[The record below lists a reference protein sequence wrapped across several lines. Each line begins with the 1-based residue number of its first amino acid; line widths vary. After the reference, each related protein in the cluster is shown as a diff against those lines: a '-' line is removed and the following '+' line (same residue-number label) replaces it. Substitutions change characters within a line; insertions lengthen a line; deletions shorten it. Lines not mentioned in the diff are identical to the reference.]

1 MRDIIVIGAGVVG
14 CSIARELSKYNLDV
28 LVVEKNSDV
37 SEGISKGNSGSMRD
51 IIVIG
56 AGVVGCSIAR
66 ELSKYNLDVLVVEKN
81 SDVSEGI
88 SKGNSGIVHAGYNEK
103 IGTLKAKLN
112 IEGNKIFDDLSRDL
126 QFPFKR
132 NGAFI
137 LAFSD
142 EEMKTLESL
151 KENGEKLG
159 VEGLEI
165 LTREEALNI
174 EPNLNKEIVGV
185 LNVKT
190 SGIVSPYEM
199 TIALAENAAE
209 NGVEFKLNSKVTN
222 IEKISEGYKVTLNN
236 KEVVNGKLIINASG
250 LEGAFLNN
258 LVSMSKREINP
269 VKGEYCLFDKVAGAM
284 INKTLFQVPNKLSKG
299 VLVTPT
305 AEGNLLVGPNAVEG
319 KTLETSREG
328 IDEILYKS
336 KKSLEELPVARI
348 LNTFSGIRPKTKEGD
363 FIIEEVEDAKNFINV
378 IGIDSPGLT
387 AAPAIG
393 VYVVNMIKER
403 LDLVEK
409 KNFKKTRE
417 DAKNFINVIGIDS
430 PGLTAAPAI
439 GVYVVNMIKERLD
452 LVEKK
457 NFKKTREKIVRFV
470 ELSLEEKNKLIKEK
484 PAYGH
489 MVCKCEFVTE
499 GEIVEAIH
507 RPIKALTVDA
517 IKRRTRASMGGCQGI
532 GCTLPISKIL
542 SRELGI
548 DISDINK
555 NSEGSP
561 VIGFK
566 ED

>member
-1 MRDIIVIGAGVVG
+1 M
-14 CSIARELSKYNLDV
+14 
-28 LVVEKNSDV
+28 
-37 SEGISKGNSGSMRD
+37 
-51 IIVIG
+51 
-56 AGVVGCSIAR
+56 
-66 ELSKYNLDVLVVEKN
+66 VEKN

-236 KEVVNGKLIINASG
+236 KELVSGKIIINASG

-284 INKTLFQVPNKLSKG
+284 INKTLFQVPSKLSKG

-328 IDEILYKS
+328 IDEILDKS

-348 LNTFSGIRPKTKEGD
+348 LNTFSGIRPKTKGGD

-403 LDLVEK
+403 L
-409 KNFKKTRE
+409 
-417 DAKNFINVIGIDS
+417 A
-430 PGLTAAPAI
+430 
-439 GVYVVNMIKERLD
+439 

-457 NFKKTREKIVRFV
+457 NFKKTREKIVRFA

-489 MVCKCEFVTE
+489 MICKCEFVTE

>member
-37 SEGISKGNSGSMRD
+37 SEG
-51 IIVIG
+51 V
-56 AGVVGCSIAR
+56 
-66 ELSKYNLDVLVVEKN
+66 
-81 SDVSEGI
+81 

-236 KEVVNGKLIINASG
+236 KELVSGKLIINASG

-328 IDEILYKS
+328 IDEILDKS

-348 LNTFSGIRPKTKEGD
+348 LNTFSGIRPKTKGGD

-417 DAKNFINVIGIDS
+417 
-430 PGLTAAPAI
+430 
-439 GVYVVNMIKERLD
+439 
-452 LVEKK
+452 
-457 NFKKTREKIVRFV
+457 KIVRFA
-470 ELSLEEKNKLIKEK
+470 ELSLEEKNRLIKEK

-517 IKRRTRASMGGCQGI
+517 IKRRTRASMGGCQGV

>member
-1 MRDIIVIGAGVVG
+1 
-14 CSIARELSKYNLDV
+14 
-28 LVVEKNSDV
+28 
-37 SEGISKGNSGSMRD
+37 MRD

-209 NGVEFKLNSKVTN
+209 NGVEFKLNSKVTS

-236 KEVVNGKLIINASG
+236 KELVSGKIIINASG

-284 INKTLFQVPNKLSKG
+284 INKTLFQVPSKLSKG

-328 IDEILYKS
+328 IDEILDKS

-348 LNTFSGIRPKTKEGD
+348 LNTFSGIRPKTKGGD

-417 DAKNFINVIGIDS
+417 
-430 PGLTAAPAI
+430 
-439 GVYVVNMIKERLD
+439 
-452 LVEKK
+452 
-457 NFKKTREKIVRFV
+457 KIVRFA

>member
-1 MRDIIVIGAGVVG
+1 
-14 CSIARELSKYNLDV
+14 
-28 LVVEKNSDV
+28 
-37 SEGISKGNSGSMRD
+37 MRD

-142 EEMKTLESL
+142 EDMNILESL

-236 KEVVNGKLIINASG
+236 KELVSGKIIINASG

-258 LVSMSKREINP
+258 LVSMTKREINP

-284 INKTLFQVPNKLSKG
+284 INKILFQVPNKLSKG

-328 IDEILYKS
+328 IDEILDKS

-363 FIIEEVEDAKNFINV
+363 FIIEEVV
-378 IGIDSPGLT
+378 
-387 AAPAIG
+387 
-393 VYVVNMIKER
+393 
-403 LDLVEK
+403 
-409 KNFKKTRE
+409 

-457 NFKKTREKIVRFV
+457 NFKKTREKIVRFA

>member
-1 MRDIIVIGAGVVG
+1 
-14 CSIARELSKYNLDV
+14 
-28 LVVEKNSDV
+28 
-37 SEGISKGNSGSMRD
+37 MRD

-236 KEVVNGKLIINASG
+236 KELVSGKIIINASG

-284 INKTLFQVPNKLSKG
+284 INKTLFQVPSKLSKG

-328 IDEILYKS
+328 IDEILDKS

-348 LNTFSGIRPKTKEGD
+348 LNTFSGIRPKTKGGD

-417 DAKNFINVIGIDS
+417 
-430 PGLTAAPAI
+430 
-439 GVYVVNMIKERLD
+439 
-452 LVEKK
+452 
-457 NFKKTREKIVRFV
+457 KIVRFA

-517 IKRRTRASMGGCQGI
+517 IKRRTRASMGGCQGV

>member
-1 MRDIIVIGAGVVG
+1 
-14 CSIARELSKYNLDV
+14 
-28 LVVEKNSDV
+28 
-37 SEGISKGNSGSMRD
+37 MRD

-112 IEGNKIFDDLSRDL
+112 IEGNKSFDDLSRDL

-137 LAFSD
+137 LAFKD

-236 KEVVNGKLIINASG
+236 KEVVSGKIIINASG

-258 LVSMSKREINP
+258 LVSMTKREINP

-328 IDEILYKS
+328 IDEILDKS

-417 DAKNFINVIGIDS
+417 
-430 PGLTAAPAI
+430 
-439 GVYVVNMIKERLD
+439 
-452 LVEKK
+452 
-457 NFKKTREKIVRFV
+457 KIVRFA

-517 IKRRTRASMGGCQGI
+517 IKRRTRASMGGCQGV

>member
-1 MRDIIVIGAGVVG
+1 MRDIILIGAGVVG

-37 SEGISKGNSGSMRD
+37 SEG
-51 IIVIG
+51 V
-56 AGVVGCSIAR
+56 
-66 ELSKYNLDVLVVEKN
+66 
-81 SDVSEGI
+81 

-112 IEGNKIFDDLSRDL
+112 IEGNKMFDDLSRDL

-142 EEMKTLESL
+142 KDMKTLESL
-151 KENGEKLG
+151 KEKGEKLG

-222 IEKISEGYKVTLNN
+222 IEKISEGYKVTLNS

-284 INKTLFQVPNKLSKG
+284 INKTLFQVPSKLSKG

-305 AEGNLLVGPNAVEG
+305 AEGNLLVGPNVVEG

-328 IDEILYKS
+328 IDEILDKS
-336 KKSLEELPVARI
+336 KKSVEELPLARI
-348 LNTFSGIRPKTKEGD
+348 LNTFSGIRPKTNHGD

-393 VYVVNMIKER
+393 VYVVNMIKDK
-403 LDLVEK
+403 LDL
-409 KNFKKTRE
+409 
-417 DAKNFINVIGIDS
+417 I
-430 PGLTAAPAI
+430 
-439 GVYVVNMIKERLD
+439 
-452 LVEKK
+452 EKK
-457 NFKKTREKIVRFV
+457 NFKKTREKIARFA
-470 ELSLEEKNKLIKEK
+470 ELSLKEKNRLIKEK

-507 RPIKALTVDA
+507 RPIPALTVDA

>member
-1 MRDIIVIGAGVVG
+1 MRDIILIGAGVVG

-37 SEGISKGNSGSMRD
+37 SEG
-51 IIVIG
+51 V
-56 AGVVGCSIAR
+56 
-66 ELSKYNLDVLVVEKN
+66 
-81 SDVSEGI
+81 

-112 IEGNKIFDDLSRDL
+112 IEGNKMFDDLSRDL

-142 EEMKTLESL
+142 KDMKTLESL
-151 KENGEKLG
+151 KEKGEKLG

-222 IEKISEGYKVTLNN
+222 IEKISEGYKVTLNS
-236 KEVVNGKLIINASG
+236 KEVVNGKLIINSSG

-284 INKTLFQVPNKLSKG
+284 INKTLFQVPSKLSKG

-328 IDEILYKS
+328 IDEILDKS
-336 KKSLEELPVARI
+336 KKSVEELPLARI
-348 LNTFSGIRPKTKEGD
+348 LNTFSGIRPKTNHGD

-393 VYVVNMIKER
+393 VYVVNMIKDK
-403 LDLVEK
+403 LDL
-409 KNFKKTRE
+409 
-417 DAKNFINVIGIDS
+417 I
-430 PGLTAAPAI
+430 
-439 GVYVVNMIKERLD
+439 
-452 LVEKK
+452 EKK
-457 NFKKTREKIVRFV
+457 NFKKTREKIARFAD
-470 ELSLEEKNKLIKEK
+470 LSLEEKNRLIKEK

-507 RPIKALTVDA
+507 RPIPALTVDA

>member
-1 MRDIIVIGAGVVG
+1 
-14 CSIARELSKYNLDV
+14 
-28 LVVEKNSDV
+28 
-37 SEGISKGNSGSMRD
+37 MRD

-236 KEVVNGKLIINASG
+236 KELVSGKLIINASG

-328 IDEILYKS
+328 IDEILDKS
-336 KKSLEELPVARI
+336 KKSIEELPVARI
-348 LNTFSGIRPKTKEGD
+348 LNTFSGIRPKTKGGD

-393 VYVVNMIKER
+393 VYVVNMIKDK
-403 LDLVEK
+403 LDL
-409 KNFKKTRE
+409 
-417 DAKNFINVIGIDS
+417 I
-430 PGLTAAPAI
+430 
-439 GVYVVNMIKERLD
+439 
-452 LVEKK
+452 EKK
-457 NFKKTREKIVRFV
+457 NFKKTREKIVRFA

-517 IKRRTRASMGGCQGI
+517 IKRRTRASMGGCQGV

>member
-1 MRDIIVIGAGVVG
+1 
-14 CSIARELSKYNLDV
+14 
-28 LVVEKNSDV
+28 
-37 SEGISKGNSGSMRD
+37 MRD

-209 NGVEFKLNSKVTN
+209 NGVEFKLNSKVTS

-236 KEVVNGKLIINASG
+236 KELVSGKIIINASG

-328 IDEILYKS
+328 IDEILDKS
-336 KKSLEELPVARI
+336 KKSIEELPVARI

-417 DAKNFINVIGIDS
+417 
-430 PGLTAAPAI
+430 
-439 GVYVVNMIKERLD
+439 
-452 LVEKK
+452 
-457 NFKKTREKIVRFV
+457 KIVRFA

>member
-1 MRDIIVIGAGVVG
+1 
-14 CSIARELSKYNLDV
+14 
-28 LVVEKNSDV
+28 
-37 SEGISKGNSGSMRD
+37 MRD

-236 KEVVNGKLIINASG
+236 KELVSGKIIINASG

-284 INKTLFQVPNKLSKG
+284 INKTLFQVPSKLSKG

-328 IDEILYKS
+328 IDEILDKS

-348 LNTFSGIRPKTKEGD
+348 LNTFSGIRPKTKGGD

-378 IGIDSPGLT
+378 IGIDSPGL
-387 AAPAIG
+387 APAIG

-403 LDLVEK
+403 L
-409 KNFKKTRE
+409 
-417 DAKNFINVIGIDS
+417 A
-430 PGLTAAPAI
+430 
-439 GVYVVNMIKERLD
+439 

-457 NFKKTREKIVRFV
+457 NFKKTREKIVRFA

-489 MVCKCEFVTE
+489 MICKCEFVTE

>member
-1 MRDIIVIGAGVVG
+1 
-14 CSIARELSKYNLDV
+14 
-28 LVVEKNSDV
+28 
-37 SEGISKGNSGSMRD
+37 MRD

-209 NGVEFKLNSKVTN
+209 NGVEFKLNSKVTS

-236 KEVVNGKLIINASG
+236 KELVSGKLIINASG

-258 LVSMSKREINP
+258 LVSMTKREINP

-328 IDEILYKS
+328 IDEILDKS

-417 DAKNFINVIGIDS
+417 
-430 PGLTAAPAI
+430 
-439 GVYVVNMIKERLD
+439 
-452 LVEKK
+452 
-457 NFKKTREKIVRFV
+457 KIVRFA

>member
-1 MRDIIVIGAGVVG
+1 
-14 CSIARELSKYNLDV
+14 
-28 LVVEKNSDV
+28 
-37 SEGISKGNSGSMRD
+37 MRD

-137 LAFSD
+137 LAFKD

-236 KEVVNGKLIINASG
+236 KEVVSGKIIINASG

-258 LVSMSKREINP
+258 LVSMTKREINP

-328 IDEILYKS
+328 IDEILDKS
-336 KKSLEELPVARI
+336 KKSIKELPVARI

-393 VYVVNMIKER
+393 VYVVNMIKEK
-403 LDLVEK
+403 LDL
-409 KNFKKTRE
+409 F
-417 DAKNFINVIGIDS
+417 
-430 PGLTAAPAI
+430 
-439 GVYVVNMIKERLD
+439 
-452 LVEKK
+452 EKK
-457 NFKKTREKIVRFV
+457 NFKKTREKIVRFA

-517 IKRRTRASMGGCQGI
+517 IKRRTRASMGGCQGV

-561 VIGFK
+561 VVGFK

>member
-1 MRDIIVIGAGVVG
+1 
-14 CSIARELSKYNLDV
+14 
-28 LVVEKNSDV
+28 
-37 SEGISKGNSGSMRD
+37 MRD

-142 EEMKTLESL
+142 EDMNILESL

-236 KEVVNGKLIINASG
+236 KELVSGKIIINASG

-258 LVSMSKREINP
+258 LVSMTKREINP

-319 KTLETSREG
+319 KNLETSREG
-328 IDEILYKS
+328 IDEILDKS

-348 LNTFSGIRPKTKEGD
+348 LNTFSGIRPKTNHGD

-417 DAKNFINVIGIDS
+417 
-430 PGLTAAPAI
+430 
-439 GVYVVNMIKERLD
+439 
-452 LVEKK
+452 
-457 NFKKTREKIVRFV
+457 KIARFA
-470 ELSLEEKNKLIKEK
+470 ELSLEEKNRLIKEK
-484 PAYGH
+484 PEYGH
-489 MVCKCEFVTE
+489 MVCKCELVTE

>member
-37 SEGISKGNSGSMRD
+37 SG
-51 IIVIG
+51 
-56 AGVVGCSIAR
+56 
-66 ELSKYNLDVLVVEKN
+66 
-81 SDVSEGI
+81 GI

-142 EEMKTLESL
+142 EDMNILESL

-236 KEVVNGKLIINASG
+236 REVVNGKIIINASG

-328 IDEILYKS
+328 IDEILDKS
-336 KKSLEELPVARI
+336 KTSLEELPVARI

-417 DAKNFINVIGIDS
+417 
-430 PGLTAAPAI
+430 
-439 GVYVVNMIKERLD
+439 
-452 LVEKK
+452 
-457 NFKKTREKIVRFV
+457 KIVRFA

-517 IKRRTRASMGGCQGI
+517 IKRRTRASMGGCQGV

-566 ED
+566 EMIFNY

>member
-1 MRDIIVIGAGVVG
+1 
-14 CSIARELSKYNLDV
+14 
-28 LVVEKNSDV
+28 
-37 SEGISKGNSGSMRD
+37 MRD

-209 NGVEFKLNSKVTN
+209 NGVEFKLNSKVTS

-236 KEVVNGKLIINASG
+236 KELVSGKLIINASG

-258 LVSMSKREINP
+258 LVSMSNREINP

-284 INKTLFQVPNKLSKG
+284 INKTLFQVPSKLSKG

-328 IDEILYKS
+328 IDEILDKS

-348 LNTFSGIRPKTKEGD
+348 LNTFSGIRPKTKGGD

-417 DAKNFINVIGIDS
+417 
-430 PGLTAAPAI
+430 
-439 GVYVVNMIKERLD
+439 
-452 LVEKK
+452 
-457 NFKKTREKIVRFV
+457 KIVRFA
-470 ELSLEEKNKLIKEK
+470 ELSLEEKNRLIKEK

-517 IKRRTRASMGGCQGI
+517 IKRRTRASMGGCQGV

>member
-1 MRDIIVIGAGVVG
+1 
-14 CSIARELSKYNLDV
+14 
-28 LVVEKNSDV
+28 
-37 SEGISKGNSGSMRD
+37 MRD

-142 EEMKTLESL
+142 EDMNILESL

-236 KEVVNGKLIINASG
+236 KELVSGKIIINASG

-328 IDEILYKS
+328 IDEILDKS

-409 KNFKKTRE
+409 KIFKK
-417 DAKNFINVIGIDS
+417 S
-430 PGLTAAPAI
+430 
-439 GVYVVNMIKERLD
+439 
-452 LVEKK
+452 
-457 NFKKTREKIVRFV
+457 REKIVRFA

>member
-1 MRDIIVIGAGVVG
+1 
-14 CSIARELSKYNLDV
+14 
-28 LVVEKNSDV
+28 
-37 SEGISKGNSGSMRD
+37 MRD

-142 EEMKTLESL
+142 EDMKTLESL

-236 KEVVNGKLIINASG
+236 KEIVNGKLIINASG

-328 IDEILYKS
+328 IDEILDKS

-393 VYVVNMIKER
+393 VYVVNMIKE
-403 LDLVEK
+403 K
-409 KNFKKTRE
+409 
-417 DAKNFINVIGIDS
+417 
-430 PGLTAAPAI
+430 
-439 GVYVVNMIKERLD
+439 LD

-457 NFKKTREKIVRFV
+457 NFKKTREKIIRFA
-470 ELSLEEKNKLIKEK
+470 ELSLEEKNRLIKEK
-484 PAYGH
+484 PEYGH

-517 IKRRTRASMGGCQGI
+517 IKRRTRASMGGCQGV

>member
-1 MRDIIVIGAGVVG
+1 
-14 CSIARELSKYNLDV
+14 
-28 LVVEKNSDV
+28 
-37 SEGISKGNSGSMRD
+37 MRD

-142 EEMKTLESL
+142 EDMNILESL

-236 KEVVNGKLIINASG
+236 REVVNGKIIINVSG

-328 IDEILYKS
+328 IDEILDKS

-409 KNFKKTRE
+409 KNFKR
-417 DAKNFINVIGIDS
+417 
-430 PGLTAAPAI
+430 
-439 GVYVVNMIKERLD
+439 
-452 LVEKK
+452 
-457 NFKKTREKIVRFV
+457 TREKIVRFA
-470 ELSLEEKNKLIKEK
+470 ELSLKEKNKLIKEK

-517 IKRRTRASMGGCQGI
+517 IKRRTRASMGGCQGV

>member
-1 MRDIIVIGAGVVG
+1 M
-14 CSIARELSKYNLDV
+14 K
-28 LVVEKNSDV
+28 
-37 SEGISKGNSGSMRD
+37 D

-142 EEMKTLESL
+142 EDMNILESL

-236 KEVVNGKLIINASG
+236 KELVSGKIIINASG

-328 IDEILYKS
+328 IDEILDKS

-363 FIIEEVEDAKNFINV
+363 FIIEEVV
-378 IGIDSPGLT
+378 
-387 AAPAIG
+387 
-393 VYVVNMIKER
+393 
-403 LDLVEK
+403 
-409 KNFKKTRE
+409 

-457 NFKKTREKIVRFV
+457 NFKKTREKIARFA
-470 ELSLEEKNKLIKEK
+470 ELSLEEKNRLIKEK
-484 PAYGH
+484 SEYGH

-507 RPIKALTVDA
+507 RPIPALTVDA

>member
-1 MRDIIVIGAGVVG
+1 
-14 CSIARELSKYNLDV
+14 
-28 LVVEKNSDV
+28 
-37 SEGISKGNSGSMRD
+37 MRD

-209 NGVEFKLNSKVTN
+209 NGVEFKLNSKVTS

-236 KEVVNGKLIINASG
+236 KELVSGKLIINASG

-328 IDEILYKS
+328 IDEILDKS
-336 KKSLEELPVARI
+336 KKSVEELPVARI
-348 LNTFSGIRPKTKEGD
+348 LNTFSGIRPKTKGGD

-393 VYVVNMIKER
+393 LYVVNMIKE
-403 LDLVEK
+403 K
-409 KNFKKTRE
+409 
-417 DAKNFINVIGIDS
+417 
-430 PGLTAAPAI
+430 
-439 GVYVVNMIKERLD
+439 LD

-457 NFKKTREKIVRFV
+457 NFKKTREKIVRFA

-532 GCTLPISKIL
+532 GCTLPMSKIL

>member
-1 MRDIIVIGAGVVG
+1 
-14 CSIARELSKYNLDV
+14 
-28 LVVEKNSDV
+28 
-37 SEGISKGNSGSMRD
+37 MRD

-236 KEVVNGKLIINASG
+236 KELVSGKIIINASG

-258 LVSMSKREINP
+258 LVSMTKREINP

-328 IDEILYKS
+328 IDEILDKS

-363 FIIEEVEDAKNFINV
+363 FIIEEVV
-378 IGIDSPGLT
+378 
-387 AAPAIG
+387 
-393 VYVVNMIKER
+393 
-403 LDLVEK
+403 
-409 KNFKKTRE
+409 

-457 NFKKTREKIVRFV
+457 NFKKTREKIVRFA

>member
-1 MRDIIVIGAGVVG
+1 
-14 CSIARELSKYNLDV
+14 
-28 LVVEKNSDV
+28 
-37 SEGISKGNSGSMRD
+37 MRD

-209 NGVEFKLNSKVTN
+209 NGVEFKLNSKVTS

-236 KEVVNGKLIINASG
+236 KELVSGKLIINASG

-328 IDEILYKS
+328 IDEILDKS

-409 KNFKKTRE
+409 KNFKR
-417 DAKNFINVIGIDS
+417 
-430 PGLTAAPAI
+430 
-439 GVYVVNMIKERLD
+439 
-452 LVEKK
+452 
-457 NFKKTREKIVRFV
+457 TREKIVRFA
-470 ELSLEEKNKLIKEK
+470 ELSLEEKNRLIKEK

>member
-1 MRDIIVIGAGVVG
+1 
-14 CSIARELSKYNLDV
+14 
-28 LVVEKNSDV
+28 
-37 SEGISKGNSGSMRD
+37 MRD

-137 LAFSD
+137 LAFKD

-236 KEVVNGKLIINASG
+236 KEVVSGKIIINASG

-258 LVSMSKREINP
+258 LISMTKREINP

-328 IDEILYKS
+328 IDEILDKS

-417 DAKNFINVIGIDS
+417 
-430 PGLTAAPAI
+430 
-439 GVYVVNMIKERLD
+439 
-452 LVEKK
+452 
-457 NFKKTREKIVRFV
+457 KIVRFA
-470 ELSLEEKNKLIKEK
+470 ELSLEEKNRLIKEK

-517 IKRRTRASMGGCQGI
+517 IKRRTRASMGGCQGV

-561 VIGFK
+561 VVGFK

>member
-37 SEGISKGNSGSMRD
+37 SEG
-51 IIVIG
+51 V
-56 AGVVGCSIAR
+56 
-66 ELSKYNLDVLVVEKN
+66 
-81 SDVSEGI
+81 

-112 IEGNKIFDDLSRDL
+112 IEGNKMFDDLSRDL

-142 EEMKTLESL
+142 KDMKTLESL
-151 KENGEKLG
+151 KEKGEKLG

-222 IEKISEGYKVTLNN
+222 IEKISEGYKVTLNS
-236 KEVVNGKLIINASG
+236 KEVVNGKLIINSSG

-284 INKTLFQVPNKLSKG
+284 INKTLFQVPSKLSKG

-328 IDEILYKS
+328 IDEILDKS
-336 KKSLEELPVARI
+336 KKSVEELPLARI
-348 LNTFSGIRPKTKEGD
+348 LNTFSGIRPKTNHGD

-393 VYVVNMIKER
+393 VYVVNMIKDK
-403 LDLVEK
+403 LDL
-409 KNFKKTRE
+409 
-417 DAKNFINVIGIDS
+417 I
-430 PGLTAAPAI
+430 
-439 GVYVVNMIKERLD
+439 
-452 LVEKK
+452 EKK
-457 NFKKTREKIVRFV
+457 NFKKTREKIARFA
-470 ELSLEEKNKLIKEK
+470 ELSLEEKNRLIKEK

-507 RPIKALTVDA
+507 RPIPALTVDA

-548 DISDINK
+548 DISGINK

>member
-1 MRDIIVIGAGVVG
+1 
-14 CSIARELSKYNLDV
+14 
-28 LVVEKNSDV
+28 
-37 SEGISKGNSGSMRD
+37 MRD

-142 EEMKTLESL
+142 EDMNILESL

-236 KEVVNGKLIINASG
+236 KELVSGKLIINASG

-319 KTLETSREG
+319 KNLETSREG
-328 IDEILYKS
+328 IDEILDKS

-403 LDLVEK
+403 LDLVK
-409 KNFKKTRE
+409 
-417 DAKNFINVIGIDS
+417 
-430 PGLTAAPAI
+430 
-439 GVYVVNMIKERLD
+439 
-452 LVEKK
+452 KK
-457 NFKKTREKIVRFV
+457 NFKKTREKIVRFA

>member
-1 MRDIIVIGAGVVG
+1 
-14 CSIARELSKYNLDV
+14 
-28 LVVEKNSDV
+28 
-37 SEGISKGNSGSMRD
+37 MRD

-126 QFPFKR
+126 QFLFKR

-137 LAFSD
+137 LAFKD

-236 KEVVNGKLIINASG
+236 KEVVSGKIIINASG

-258 LVSMSKREINP
+258 LVSMTKREINP

-328 IDEILYKS
+328 IDEILDKS
-336 KKSLEELPVARI
+336 KKSIEELPVARI

-363 FIIEEVEDAKNFINV
+363 FIIEEVADAKNFINV

-393 VYVVNMIKER
+393 VYVVNMIKE
-403 LDLVEK
+403 K
-409 KNFKKTRE
+409 
-417 DAKNFINVIGIDS
+417 
-430 PGLTAAPAI
+430 
-439 GVYVVNMIKERLD
+439 LD

-457 NFKKTREKIVRFV
+457 NFKKTREKIVRFA

-517 IKRRTRASMGGCQGI
+517 IKRRTRASMGGCQGV

>member
-1 MRDIIVIGAGVVG
+1 
-14 CSIARELSKYNLDV
+14 
-28 LVVEKNSDV
+28 
-37 SEGISKGNSGSMRD
+37 MRD

-112 IEGNKIFDDLSRDL
+112 IEGNKIFDDLSREL

-137 LAFSD
+137 LAFKD

-209 NGVEFKLNSKVTN
+209 NGVEFKLNSKVTS

-236 KEVVNGKLIINASG
+236 KELVSGKIIINASG

-328 IDEILYKS
+328 IDEILDKS

-348 LNTFSGIRPKTKEGD
+348 LNTFSGIRPKTKGGD

-393 VYVVNMIKER
+393 VYVVNMIKE
-403 LDLVEK
+403 K
-409 KNFKKTRE
+409 
-417 DAKNFINVIGIDS
+417 
-430 PGLTAAPAI
+430 
-439 GVYVVNMIKERLD
+439 LD

-457 NFKKTREKIVRFV
+457 NFKKTREKIVRFA

-517 IKRRTRASMGGCQGI
+517 IKRRTRASMGGCQGV

>member
-1 MRDIIVIGAGVVG
+1 
-14 CSIARELSKYNLDV
+14 
-28 LVVEKNSDV
+28 
-37 SEGISKGNSGSMRD
+37 MRD

-142 EEMKTLESL
+142 EDMNILESL

-236 KEVVNGKLIINASG
+236 KELVSGKLIINASG
-250 LEGAFLNN
+250 LEGDFLNN

-328 IDEILYKS
+328 IDEILDKS

-417 DAKNFINVIGIDS
+417 
-430 PGLTAAPAI
+430 
-439 GVYVVNMIKERLD
+439 
-452 LVEKK
+452 
-457 NFKKTREKIVRFV
+457 KIARFA
-470 ELSLEEKNKLIKEK
+470 ELSLEEKNRLIKEK

-507 RPIKALTVDA
+507 RPIPALTVDA
-517 IKRRTRASMGGCQGI
+517 IKRRTRASMGGCQGV

>member
-1 MRDIIVIGAGVVG
+1 
-14 CSIARELSKYNLDV
+14 
-28 LVVEKNSDV
+28 
-37 SEGISKGNSGSMRD
+37 MRD

-199 TIALAENAAE
+199 TIALSENAAE
-209 NGVEFKLNSKVTN
+209 NGVEFKLNSKVTS

-236 KEVVNGKLIINASG
+236 KELVSGKIIINASG

-328 IDEILYKS
+328 IDEILDKS

-348 LNTFSGIRPKTKEGD
+348 LNTFSGIRPKTKGGD

-417 DAKNFINVIGIDS
+417 
-430 PGLTAAPAI
+430 
-439 GVYVVNMIKERLD
+439 
-452 LVEKK
+452 
-457 NFKKTREKIVRFV
+457 KIVRFA

-489 MVCKCEFVTE
+489 MVCKCEFITE

>member
-1 MRDIIVIGAGVVG
+1 
-14 CSIARELSKYNLDV
+14 
-28 LVVEKNSDV
+28 
-37 SEGISKGNSGSMRD
+37 MRD

-112 IEGNKIFDDLSRDL
+112 IEGNKMFDDLSRDL

-236 KEVVNGKLIINASG
+236 KELVSGKLIINASG

-305 AEGNLLVGPNAVEG
+305 AEGNLLVGPNTVEG

-328 IDEILYKS
+328 IDEILDKS

-348 LNTFSGIRPKTKEGD
+348 LNTFSGIRPKTKGGD

-417 DAKNFINVIGIDS
+417 
-430 PGLTAAPAI
+430 
-439 GVYVVNMIKERLD
+439 
-452 LVEKK
+452 
-457 NFKKTREKIVRFV
+457 KIVRFA
-470 ELSLEEKNKLIKEK
+470 ELSLEEKNRLIKEK

-499 GEIVEAIH
+499 GEIVESIH

-517 IKRRTRASMGGCQGI
+517 IKRRTRASMGGCQGT

>member
-1 MRDIIVIGAGVVG
+1 
-14 CSIARELSKYNLDV
+14 
-28 LVVEKNSDV
+28 
-37 SEGISKGNSGSMRD
+37 MRD

-137 LAFSD
+137 LAFKD

-151 KENGEKLG
+151 KKNGEKLG

-185 LNVKT
+185 LSVKT

-236 KEVVNGKLIINASG
+236 KEVVSGKIIINASG

-258 LVSMSKREINP
+258 LVSMNKREINH

-328 IDEILYKS
+328 IDEILDKS

-417 DAKNFINVIGIDS
+417 
-430 PGLTAAPAI
+430 
-439 GVYVVNMIKERLD
+439 
-452 LVEKK
+452 
-457 NFKKTREKIVRFV
+457 KIVRFA

-484 PAYGH
+484 SSYGH
-489 MVCKCEFVTE
+489 MICKCEFVTE

-517 IKRRTRASMGGCQGI
+517 IKRRTRASMGGCQGV
-532 GCTLPISKIL
+532 GCTLQISKIL

-566 ED
+566 EE

>member
-1 MRDIIVIGAGVVG
+1 
-14 CSIARELSKYNLDV
+14 
-28 LVVEKNSDV
+28 
-37 SEGISKGNSGSMRD
+37 MRD

-112 IEGNKIFDDLSRDL
+112 IEGNKSFDDLSRDL

-137 LAFSD
+137 LAFKD

-222 IEKISEGYKVTLNN
+222 IEKISEEYKVTLNN
-236 KEVVNGKLIINASG
+236 KEVVSGKIIINASG

-258 LVSMSKREINP
+258 LVSMTKREINP
-269 VKGEYCLFDKVAGAM
+269 VKGEYCLFDKVAGSM

-328 IDEILYKS
+328 IDEILDKS
-336 KKSLEELPVARI
+336 KKSIKELPVARI

-393 VYVVNMIKER
+393 VYVVNMIKE
-403 LDLVEK
+403 K
-409 KNFKKTRE
+409 
-417 DAKNFINVIGIDS
+417 
-430 PGLTAAPAI
+430 
-439 GVYVVNMIKERLD
+439 LD

-457 NFKKTREKIVRFV
+457 NFKKTREKIVRFA
-470 ELSLEEKNKLIKEK
+470 ELSLEEKNKLIKEN

-517 IKRRTRASMGGCQGI
+517 IKRRTRASMGGCQGV

-548 DISDINK
+548 DISNINK

-561 VIGFK
+561 VVGFK

>member
-1 MRDIIVIGAGVVG
+1 
-14 CSIARELSKYNLDV
+14 
-28 LVVEKNSDV
+28 
-37 SEGISKGNSGSMRD
+37 MRD

-137 LAFSD
+137 LAFKD

-174 EPNLNKEIVGV
+174 EPNLNKEIVGA

-222 IEKISEGYKVTLNN
+222 IEKIFEGYKVTLNN
-236 KEVVNGKLIINASG
+236 KEVVSGKIIINASG

-258 LVSMSKREINP
+258 LISMTKREINP

-328 IDEILYKS
+328 IDEILDKS
-336 KKSLEELPVARI
+336 KKSIEELPVARI

-363 FIIEEVEDAKNFINV
+363 FIIEEVADAKNFINV

-393 VYVVNMIKER
+393 VYVVNMIKE
-403 LDLVEK
+403 K
-409 KNFKKTRE
+409 
-417 DAKNFINVIGIDS
+417 
-430 PGLTAAPAI
+430 
-439 GVYVVNMIKERLD
+439 LD

-457 NFKKTREKIVRFV
+457 NFKKTREKIVRFA
-470 ELSLEEKNKLIKEK
+470 ELSLEEKNRLIKEK

-517 IKRRTRASMGGCQGI
+517 IKRRTRASMGGCQGV

-561 VIGFK
+561 VVGFK

>member
-1 MRDIIVIGAGVVG
+1 
-14 CSIARELSKYNLDV
+14 
-28 LVVEKNSDV
+28 
-37 SEGISKGNSGSMRD
+37 MRD

-142 EEMKTLESL
+142 EDMNILESL

-236 KEVVNGKLIINASG
+236 REVVNGKIIINASG

-328 IDEILYKS
+328 IDEILDKS
-336 KKSLEELPVARI
+336 KTSLEELPVARI

-409 KNFKKTRE
+409 KNFKR
-417 DAKNFINVIGIDS
+417 
-430 PGLTAAPAI
+430 
-439 GVYVVNMIKERLD
+439 
-452 LVEKK
+452 
-457 NFKKTREKIVRFV
+457 TREKIVRFA

-484 PAYGH
+484 PEYGH

-517 IKRRTRASMGGCQGI
+517 IKRRTRASMGGCQGV

>member
-1 MRDIIVIGAGVVG
+1 
-14 CSIARELSKYNLDV
+14 
-28 LVVEKNSDV
+28 
-37 SEGISKGNSGSMRD
+37 MRD

-137 LAFSD
+137 LAFKD

-236 KEVVNGKLIINASG
+236 KEVVSGKIIINASG

-258 LVSMSKREINP
+258 LVSMTKREINP

-328 IDEILYKS
+328 IDEILDKS

-393 VYVVNMIKER
+393 VYVVNMIKE
-403 LDLVEK
+403 K
-409 KNFKKTRE
+409 
-417 DAKNFINVIGIDS
+417 
-430 PGLTAAPAI
+430 
-439 GVYVVNMIKERLD
+439 LD

-457 NFKKTREKIVRFV
+457 NFKKTREKIVRFA
-470 ELSLEEKNKLIKEK
+470 ELSLEEKNRLIKEK

-517 IKRRTRASMGGCQGI
+517 IKRRTRASMGGCQGV

>member
-1 MRDIIVIGAGVVG
+1 
-14 CSIARELSKYNLDV
+14 
-28 LVVEKNSDV
+28 
-37 SEGISKGNSGSMRD
+37 MRD

-112 IEGNKIFDDLSRDL
+112 IEGKNIFDDLSRDL

-209 NGVEFKLNSKVTN
+209 NGVEFKLNSKVTS

-236 KEVVNGKLIINASG
+236 KELVSGKIIINASG

-328 IDEILYKS
+328 IDEILDKS

-348 LNTFSGIRPKTKEGD
+348 LNTFSGIRPKTKGGD

-417 DAKNFINVIGIDS
+417 
-430 PGLTAAPAI
+430 
-439 GVYVVNMIKERLD
+439 
-452 LVEKK
+452 
-457 NFKKTREKIVRFV
+457 KIVRFA

-489 MVCKCEFVTE
+489 MVCKCEFITE

-561 VIGFK
+561 VIGLK

>member
-1 MRDIIVIGAGVVG
+1 
-14 CSIARELSKYNLDV
+14 
-28 LVVEKNSDV
+28 
-37 SEGISKGNSGSMRD
+37 MRD

-236 KEVVNGKLIINASG
+236 KEIVNGKLIINASG

-328 IDEILYKS
+328 IDEILDKS

-348 LNTFSGIRPKTKEGD
+348 LNTFSGIRPKTKGGD

-387 AAPAIG
+387 AAPSIG
-393 VYVVNMIKER
+393 VYVVNMIKE
-403 LDLVEK
+403 K
-409 KNFKKTRE
+409 
-417 DAKNFINVIGIDS
+417 
-430 PGLTAAPAI
+430 
-439 GVYVVNMIKERLD
+439 LD

-457 NFKKTREKIVRFV
+457 NFKKTREKIVRFA

>member
-37 SEGISKGNSGSMRD
+37 SG
-51 IIVIG
+51 
-56 AGVVGCSIAR
+56 
-66 ELSKYNLDVLVVEKN
+66 
-81 SDVSEGI
+81 GI

-142 EEMKTLESL
+142 EDMNILESL

-236 KEVVNGKLIINASG
+236 KELVSGKLIINASG

-328 IDEILYKS
+328 IDEILDKS

-417 DAKNFINVIGIDS
+417 
-430 PGLTAAPAI
+430 
-439 GVYVVNMIKERLD
+439 
-452 LVEKK
+452 
-457 NFKKTREKIVRFV
+457 KIVRFA

-517 IKRRTRASMGGCQGI
+517 IKRRTRASMGGCQGV